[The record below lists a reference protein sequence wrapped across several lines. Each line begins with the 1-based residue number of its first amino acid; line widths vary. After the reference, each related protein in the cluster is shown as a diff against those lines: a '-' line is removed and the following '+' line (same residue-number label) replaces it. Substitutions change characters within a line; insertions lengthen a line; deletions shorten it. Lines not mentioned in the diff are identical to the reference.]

1 MVFYLGDRE
10 ELKAAPT
17 VMMMMTP
24 MGQRPHV
31 DEAALHW

>member
-17 VMMMMTP
+17 VMMMTP